1 MTWEENK
8 ELPFWIGYNMEEND
22 VYARSLRDQAKSL
35 SSSVLSI
42 LLVHS
47 FFLKKQVFLSES
59 LYCREG
65 FVFFSSD

>member
-47 FFLKKQVFLSES
+47 FF
-59 LYCREG
+59 
-65 FVFFSSD
+65 